1 MSNNGIFGGP
11 CVSGVCGLGS
21 ALQQGPGR
29 AVKDGSLGGPMQQ
42 GPGRAVQDGVL
53 GATVVRRPQLM
64 GLGAFHD
71 VPRESI
77 QPDYAPIAGMGSTVI
92 RQPQLMGPMQTGPG
106 RAFEDGSLGRQ
117 SRPSRRRPSRR
128 SSEWTTARV
137 SGLLNAAKALK
148 SRMHA
153 EFKQICLG
161 ANMRNPQFWGPGGR
175 GGGLCDEYWL
185 NSRYPGGWSSAF
197 SNAIRAGNYDSARS
211 IYNQAYRQ
219 WFQARRAAGL

>member
-1 MSNNGIFGGP
+1 M
-11 CVSGVCGLGS
+11 
-21 ALQQGPGR
+21 
-29 AVKDGSLGGPMQQ
+29 KDGSLGGPMQQ

-64 GLGAFHD
+64 GLGSIHD

-77 QPDYAPIAGMGSTVI
+77 QPDYAPIAGM
-92 RQPQLMGPMQTGPG
+92 MQTGPG
-106 RAFEDGSLGRQ
+106 RAFKDGSLGRQ
-117 SRPSRRRPSRR
+117 SRPSRRRRRRRPSRR
-128 SSEWTTARV
+128 SSEWTTARI
-137 SGLLNAAKALK
+137 SGLLNAAKALN

-161 ANMRNPQFWGPGGR
+161 ANMRNPQLWGTGGS

-185 NSRYPGGWSSAF
+185 NSRYSGGWPNAF
-197 SNAIRAGNYDSARS
+197 AHAIQAGNYDSARS